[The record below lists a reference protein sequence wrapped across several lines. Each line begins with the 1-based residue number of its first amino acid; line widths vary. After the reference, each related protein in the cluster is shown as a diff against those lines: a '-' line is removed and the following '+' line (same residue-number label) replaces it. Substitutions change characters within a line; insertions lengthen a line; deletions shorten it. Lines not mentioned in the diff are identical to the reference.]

1 MPDTHDTAQ
10 TTRELG
16 ERYADDIIALR
27 CHFHQHPELS
37 AQEHATSD
45 YICAH
50 LDELGIPYERI
61 VGPRP
66 EGKRDER
73 DEFIGT
79 GIIATIRG
87 EAPDAY
93 DANGQPAK
101 RVALRCDM
109 DALPV
114 AEKTELPFA
123 SQNDGVMHACGHDCH
138 MAMQLGAARILMD
151 MRNQLHGEV
160 RLIFQPAEEGVRGA
174 YAIVENGWLDDV
186 DVLLA
191 SHIAP
196 TGQAD
201 DGDVTV
207 GTWGSLATTKY
218 DAVFTGRAAHA
229 GGFPEQGKNALL
241 AAASAALALHAIPRH
256 SGGQSFVN
264 VGTLRAGSG
273 RNVVPDHALMQV
285 EVRGETTEINR
296 FMMARTEEICRGA
309 AAMQGCACSLTVMGT
324 AEGQHSDLALI
335 ERIGAVIR
343 RDLPGLTL
351 STEQNAKNWGSDD
364 VSVMMNRVQAHGG
377 QAAYMRAM
385 ADMAG
390 AQHTVTFDFD
400 EAVLGKSVAVFCAAA
415 MALMEEEA

>member
-1 MPDTHDTAQ
+1 MALCRRISYLYALALLTVYALFLPLGGYERMMEGKYRAFLLLSLGYVLAMTALGAWRAVRW
-10 TTRELG
+10 REPMCL
-16 ERYADDIIALR
+16 AALAYLALTA
-27 CHFHQHPELS
+27 LS
-37 AQEHATSD
+37 AALS
-45 YICAH
+45 
-50 LDELGIPYERI
+50 PY
-61 VGPRP
+61 
-66 EGKRDER
+66 
-73 DEFIGT
+73 GT
-79 GIIATIRG
+79 A
-87 EAPDAY
+87 
-93 DANGQPAK
+93 
-101 RVALRCDM
+101 
-109 DALPV
+109 
-114 AEKTELPFA
+114 
-123 SQNDGVMHACGHDCH
+123 
-138 MAMQLGAARILMD
+138 
-151 MRNQLHGEV
+151 
-160 RLIFQPAEEGVRGA
+160 
-174 YAIVENGWLDDV
+174 
-186 DVLLA
+186 VLLGG
-191 SHIAP
+191 
-196 TGQAD
+196 TRR
-201 DGDVTV
+201 DGLLTAA
-207 GTWGSLATTKY
+207 LYA
-218 DAVFTGRAAHA
+218 AVF
-229 GGFPEQGKNALL
+229 LL
-241 AAASAALALHAIPRH
+241 LARHLRPDRRLLYAAAASAALALHAIPRH

-415 MALMEEEA
+415 MVLMEEDA